1 MSIIASLQQAI
12 GNDQVITDDTER
24 TFYAHDVFR
33 AGELP
38 AAVVRPGTVEELQ
51 NVIRLAHETGTPIIS
66 RGGGASYTDAY
77 RHNAPG
83 GITIDTSR
91 LMRIEINETRA
102 TVTVEAGVTWVA
114 LREALA
120 AKGFKTKFWGSY
132 SGLFATVGGGMSMNA
147 ISHGQGCAAD
157 AALSFDIITGTG
169 EMLRTGSAISGK
181 AVPFF
186 RHYGPDLTGL
196 FTGDC
201 GALGVKARITLA
213 LEAMPPAFATASFS
227 FDTFEAMHAAFRA
240 TGLSGVV
247 EENFGLSETLQ
258 QGQLG
263 KADVGAK
270 MEMVGA
276 VMKNAGSV
284 AEGLGKLAK
293 MAVSGERAI
302 AAATYAGHFIVEGV
316 DTADAKAKIALVKKL
331 CADHG
336 KEIPNS
342 VPEVVRAMPFAPFH
356 NVLGP
361 KGERWVP
368 IHTKLPHDRVVAFH
382 EALQDLWARER
393 VVLDK
398 HAIVTGGMFMSVGST
413 AFVYE
418 PAFYWPDAQTVYHE
432 RVVDPEYRAGLP
444 VYPASNEAEA
454 EVVRIK
460 ASVVDLMHEHG
471 GVHFQ
476 IGRTYPFDRDHDP
489 LHWALLKT
497 LKAQLDPKGILN
509 PGVLGL

>member
-1 MSIIASLQQAI
+1 MSILPSLTQILGAE
-12 GNDQVITDDTER
+12 NVITDVTER
-24 TFYAHDVFR
+24 AFYAHDVFR

-38 AAVVRPGTVEELQ
+38 AAIVRPGTVEDLQ
-51 NVIRLAHETGTPIIS
+51 KIVRQAHATGTPLIT

-77 RHNAPG
+77 RHDSAN

-91 LMRIEINETRA
+91 LSKIEINEARA
-102 TVTVEAGVTWVA
+102 TVTVEPGVTWAA

-132 SGLFATVGGGMSMNA
+132 SGLYATVGGGMSMNA

-169 EMLRTGSAISGK
+169 EMLRTGSAVNGK
-181 AVPFF
+181 GVPFF

-213 LEAMPPAFATASFS
+213 LETMPPAFAAASFS
-227 FDTFEAMHAAFRA
+227 FDTFEAMHAAIRA
-240 TGLSGVV
+240 TALSGVV

-258 QGQLG
+258 KGQLG
-263 KADVGAK
+263 KADTSAK
-270 MEMVGA
+270 IEMAGA
-276 VMKNAGSV
+276 VMKNAGSFT
-284 AEGLGKLAK
+284 EGLGKLAK
-293 MAVSGERAI
+293 MAVSGERAL

-316 DTADAKAKIALVKKL
+316 DSADAKSKIALVKKL
-331 CADHG
+331 CGEHG
-336 KEIPNS
+336 KESPNS

-368 IHTKLPHDRVVAFH
+368 VHTQLPHDRVVAFH
-382 EALQDLWARER
+382 TALMDLWGRER
-393 VVLDK
+393 ASLDA
-398 HAIVTGGMFMSVGST
+398 HGIITGGMFMAVGST

-418 PAFYWPDAQTVYHE
+418 PAFYWPDAQTVYHK
-432 RVVDPEYRAGLP
+432 RMVDPDYRAGLP
-444 VYPASNEAEA
+444 TYPRSEAAEA

-460 ASVVDLMHEHG
+460 ALVVDLMHDHG
-471 GVHFQ
+471 GTHFQ
-476 IGRTYPFDRDHDP
+476 IGRTYPYARDHDP

-497 LKAQLDPKGILN
+497 LKTQLDPKGILN

>member
-1 MSIIASLQQAI
+1 MTLVQSLTQRI
-12 GNDQVITDDTER
+12 GADHVLTDDSER
-24 TFYAHDVFR
+24 NFYAHDVFR
-33 AGELP
+33 GGELP

-51 NVIRLAHETGTPIIS
+51 DIIRLAHESATPVIT

-77 RHNAPG
+77 RHIAPN

-91 LMRIEINETRA
+91 LTRIEINESRA
-102 TVTVEAGVTWVA
+102 TVTVEPGVTWAA

-120 AKGFKTKFWGSY
+120 AKGFKTRFWGSY

-147 ISHGQGCAAD
+147 ISHGQGSAAD
-157 AALSFDIITGTG
+157 AVLAFDIITGTG
-169 EMLRTGSAISGK
+169 EMVRTGSAISAK

-227 FDTFEAMHAAFRA
+227 FDTFEAMHAAFQA

-270 MEMVGA
+270 IDMAGA
-276 VMKNAGSV
+276 IMKNAGSV
-284 AEGLGKLAK
+284 TEGLGKLAK
-293 MAVSGERAI
+293 MAISGDRAI
-302 AAATYAGHFIVEGV
+302 AAATYAGHFIVEGT
-316 DTADAKAKIALVKKL
+316 DAAEAKAKIALVKKL
-331 CADHG
+331 CAEHG

-368 IHTKLPHDRVVAFH
+368 IHTKLPHDQVVGFH
-382 EALQDLWARER
+382 NALLELWARER
-393 VVLDK
+393 AVLDK
-398 HAIVTGGMFMSVGST
+398 YGIVTGGMFMAIGST

-432 RVVDPEYRAGLP
+432 RIVDPDYRAGLP
-444 VYPASNEAEA
+444 TYPANNEAEA
-454 EVVRIK
+454 EVTRIK
-460 ASVVDLMHEHG
+460 ALVVDLMHDHG
-471 GVHFQ
+471 GIHSQ
-476 IGRTYPFDRDHDP
+476 IGRTYPYARDHDP
-489 LHWALLKT
+489 IHWSLLKS
-497 LKAQLDPKGILN
+497 LKAQLDPKNILN